1 MAIIG
6 LYDAD
11 MIKYTHVLFNLDLMK
26 LSTYYKNKNHIV
38 QLIPSIDFDKDS
50 KIRYRKDYYDGS
62 YDRHITNE
70 KIEYGGRAFSL
81 DKYIPLPEEIELLKG
96 DRYIYE
102 RMRPYFST
110 NKKMTEIFNR
120 MMRAQHIRLS
130 LDGKNIW
137 DKYESQLVDGLHNKT
152 LILHDYD
159 LGQIPEASDVI
170 LDLQKTFRQ
179 KSKKYVGMKFPVNT
193 YSAEE
198 LIKWAQ
204 FYPMG
209 QFYYLRYNG
218 VMEDEELVHFYQR
231 SLGTS
236 MLEQTEYVVSYGCKT
251 IQDFVD
257 KLPQIFRQIV
267 YLQKRKK
274 KILLK
279 YDEDFLGPEWTKVME
294 LIHCYYFLPFNVE
307 KERFDRFK
315 DFNSMYSFVWYFY
328 KDIDYKVHW
337 PAAMVERMP
346 QSDAREIFKFVQKN
360 CYPLFCEFY
369 ECHDVR
375 LQGGKLVS
383 C

>member
-1 MAIIG
+1 
-6 LYDAD
+6 
-11 MIKYTHVLFNLDLMK
+11 
-26 LSTYYKNKNHIV
+26 
-38 QLIPSIDFDKDS
+38 
-50 KIRYRKDYYDGS
+50 
-62 YDRHITNE
+62 
-70 KIEYGGRAFSL
+70 
-81 DKYIPLPEEIELLKG
+81 
-96 DRYIYE
+96 
-102 RMRPYFST
+102 
-110 NKKMTEIFNR
+110 
-120 MMRAQHIRLS
+120 
-130 LDGKNIW
+130 
-137 DKYESQLVDGLHNKT
+137 
-152 LILHDYD
+152 
-159 LGQIPEASDVI
+159 
-170 LDLQKTFRQ
+170 
-179 KSKKYVGMKFPVNT
+179 MKFPVNT

-315 DFNSMYSFVWYFY
+315 DFNSMYSFV
-328 KDIDYKVHW
+328 
-337 PAAMVERMP
+337 
-346 QSDAREIFKFVQKN
+346 
-360 CYPLFCEFY
+360 
-369 ECHDVR
+369 
-375 LQGGKLVS
+375 
-383 C
+383 